1 MSTERLSRNES
12 DKMIAGICGGVAN
25 YINIDSLL
33 VRALFFFLIFASGIG
48 ILIYMILW
56 FIMPLESNLNSSG
69 ANVIQDNIEEM
80 GQTVTDNISKLGHPG
95 SGGIFLILLG
105 VYFLLNQIG
114 LLHWLHGGIF
124 WPLLIIGFGAY
135 MLIRR
140 NQS

>member
-12 DKMIAGICGGVAN
+12 DKMIAGICGGIAN
-25 YINIDSLL
+25 YINIDSVL

-56 FIMPLESNLNSSG
+56 FIMPLENNLNSSG
-69 ANVIQDNIEEM
+69 IDVIQDNIEEM
-80 GQTVTDNISKLGHPG
+80 GQTVTNKISQLRHPG
-95 SGGIFLILLG
+95 PSGILLILLG
-105 VYFLLNQIG
+105 AYFLLNQMG
-114 LLHWLHGGIF
+114 LLHWLSGGIF
-124 WPLLIIGFGAY
+124 WPLLIIGFGIY